1 MTPMTQTTYIVTP
14 TKQVLSTDLTLL
26 HNPPYYPVVDS
37 STFKPTGDLA
47 KALDNDPRLLGEAA
61 VKAYLS
67 DTSLSKLVRALERHH
82 INVYLVEHE
91 AVVITTL
98 DFRKLTSL
106 KDLEMPYEFQVSDE
120 HGPVTSIEGDET
132 ETTYEIYDDLNGF
145 QLATLTSAEEIEPYL
160 TELSVVLTAFDQ
172 LAQAGYQLHQTFDAY
187 AEHTGQAP
195 RVDDLYLYPTNA
207 NLYGDRIVAADK
219 LKPIGNTKLTF
230 PMFTKSKNIWSTIGV
245 QVTYKLTD
253 PDHFVFETTSLED
266 FCNYVI
272 DIINQ
277 LIID

>member
-1 MTPMTQTTYIVTP
+1 MTQTTYIVTP
-14 TKQVLSTDLTLL
+14 AHQVLSTDLTLL

-37 STFKPTGDLA
+37 STFEPTGDLA
-47 KALDNDPRLLGEAA
+47 EALDNDTRLLGMDA

-67 DTSLSKLVRALERHH
+67 NTPLRNLVQNLERHH
-82 INVYLVEHE
+82 INVNLVEHE

-106 KDLEMPYEFQVSDE
+106 EDLETPYEFQVSDD
-120 HGPVTSIEGDET
+120 HGPITSIEGDET

-145 QLATLTSAEEIEPYL
+145 QLATLTYAEELEPYL

-172 LAQAGYQLHQTFDAY
+172 LAQAGYQLHQTFETNAGPI
-187 AEHTGQAP
+187 GQEQQ
-195 RVDDLYLYPTNA
+195 VCDLYLYPTNA
-207 NLYGDRIVAADK
+207 NLYGNRIVGADK
-219 LKPIGNTKLTF
+219 LKPIGNTKPLF
-230 PMFTKSKNIWSTIGV
+230 PMTTQSRCAWSTLGV

-277 LIID
+277 LAID